1 MKGYAE
7 KGRAEKIIAVRK
19 LLTTKFLPHLGLDES
34 DETIAK
40 KAFFLGYMV
49 NRLCNAALGRANE
62 DDRDHYGKKRL
73 ELAGVMLGNLFKQF
87 FKIQRMMGEKT
98 LQQAVKKNPDSIN
111 LQSLFSTETI
121 TRNMRSALATGNW
134 PGAQKGVPAKSG
146 VAQTLNRL
154 TFASSLSHLRRVNT
168 PLSKKDKLAKPRQLH
183 NTHWGMVCPC
193 ETPEGAPCGLV
204 KNLTLMAYV
213 SVGEPAPT
221 MLKMLKNR
229 FMIEEL
235 SRDSAPASIFGKTKI
250 FVNGGWVGVC
260 DNPDEVLTLL
270 RKARRKAPSKQIK
283 EVSIVRD
290 IFNREIRYYPSYYT

>member
-1 MKGYAE
+1 MMKGYAE
-7 KGRAEKIIAVRK
+7 KTRAEKISAIKK
-19 LLTTKFLPHLGLDES
+19 LLMGKLLPHLGVDDS
-34 DETIAK
+34 DETVAK

-49 NRLCNAALGRANE
+49 NRLCNAALGRVQE

-87 FKIQRMMGEKT
+87 FKIQRMTGEKA
-98 LQQAVKKNPDSIN
+98 LRDAVRKSPDNIQ
-111 LQSLFSTETI
+111 LQSLFHTETI

-134 PGAQKGVPAKSG
+134 PGSQKGIPAKSG

-168 PLSKKDKLAKPRQLH
+168 PLSKTDKLAKPRQLH

-235 SRDSAPASIFGKTKI
+235 SRDSAPSSVFGTKI
-250 FVNGGWVGVC
+250 
-260 DNPDEVLTLL
+260 
-270 RKARRKAPSKQIK
+270 
-283 EVSIVRD
+283 
-290 IFNREIRYYPSYYT
+290 

>member
-7 KGRAEKIIAVRK
+7 KTRAEKITAVKK
-19 LLTTKFLPHLGLDES
+19 LLMTKLLPHLGMDDS
-34 DETIAK
+34 DETTAK

-49 NRLCNAALGRANE
+49 NRLCNAALGRAAE

-73 ELAGVMLGNLFKQF
+73 ELAGVLVANLFRQF
-87 FKIQRMMGEKT
+87 FKIQRMMGEKA
-98 LQQAVKKNPDSIN
+98 LSSAVKKNPENIILQN
-111 LQSLFSTETI
+111 LFNTDTI

-134 PGAQKGVPAKSG
+134 PGAVKGQPAKSG

-193 ETPEGAPCGLV
+193 ETPEGAPIGLV

-213 SVGEPAPT
+213 SVGEPSST
-221 MLKMLKNR
+221 MLKMLKLRLN
-229 FMIEEL
+229 IEEL
-235 SRDSAPASIFGKTKI
+235 TRDSAPHSIFG
-250 FVNGGWVGVC
+250 
-260 DNPDEVLTLL
+260 
-270 RKARRKAPSKQIK
+270 R
-283 EVSIVRD
+283 
-290 IFNREIRYYPSYYT
+290 